1 MPTDV
6 FPDVSLDG
14 LARDISHIG
23 ITDEIPLF
31 WVEGVVPGS
40 WMLHY
45 SPPGLERGSFHQIA
59 FAVLRAAQEYLPAFL
74 NMIPFNAI

>member
-1 MPTDV
+1 M
-6 FPDVSLDG
+6 
-14 LARDISHIG
+14 
-23 ITDEIPLF
+23 
-31 WVEGVVPGS
+31 PGS

-45 SPPGLERGSFHQIA
+45 SPPGLEMGSFHQIA